1 MTLEN
6 YAANERKNKTFEYL
20 KTCQRGGSFR
30 KRRKLYIKSQMLI
43 VNINENYAE
52 NWTVDWSIKVHVENE
67 IVMVSRGN
75 DLKGNNLL
83 PLATQ

>member
-1 MTLEN
+1 
-6 YAANERKNKTFEYL
+6 
-20 KTCQRGGSFR
+20 
-30 KRRKLYIKSQMLI
+30 MLI

-52 NWTVDWSIKVHVENE
+52 KWTIDWSIKLHVENE
-67 IVMVSRGN
+67 TVMVSGGN